1 MAAAVVVWLLP
12 SRPPG
17 ELDVAIL
24 HVDKTRDLNEVAVG
38 DRLVVK
44 AQPRGAGELRVFRSG
59 GTLVARCPGG
69 PRCTA
74 TGQGEHT
81 IELTLDA
88 PIQYHVVL
96 VVGMADA
103 SAEGSMDAYL
113 DAARAAHA
121 RIVMYPPIDVH

>member
-24 HVDKTRDLNEVAVG
+24 HIDKTRDLNEVAVG

-59 GTLVARCPGG
+59 GTLVARCPDG
-69 PRCTA
+69 PGCTA
-74 TGQGEHT
+74 SAHGAHT
-81 IELTLDA
+81 LELTLDA
-88 PIQYHVVL
+88 PVQYHVVL
-96 VVGMADA
+96 VVGMADTSPEA
-103 SAEGSMDAYL
+103 TMDAYL
-113 DAARAAHA
+113 DAARASHA
-121 RIVMYPPIDVH
+121 RIVMYPPINVH